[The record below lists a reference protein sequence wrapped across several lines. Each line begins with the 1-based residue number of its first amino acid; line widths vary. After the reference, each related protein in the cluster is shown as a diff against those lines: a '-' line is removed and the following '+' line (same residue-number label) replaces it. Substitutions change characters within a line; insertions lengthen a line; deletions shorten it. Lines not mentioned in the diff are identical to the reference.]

1 MTTNRQFADS
11 EGGFSDWKDTGET
24 CRSRVNG
31 EPCGAAVRYRAWESS
46 DGAYEDYQYRCSDGH
61 VWWIDGIDS

>member
-11 EGGFSDWKDTGET
+11 EGDFKAWQQTPT
-24 CRSRVNG
+24 PCRY
-31 EPCGAAVRYRAWESS
+31 CGSTLVQYRAWESS
-46 DGAYEDYQYRCSDGH
+46 DGGYEDYQYKCPECQR